1 MIGDLLKYLSL
12 GIFVILLQGLVL
24 NNVFIFGG
32 YGTPLVYVIFVL
44 VLPFDMPKWLL
55 YLASFSLGLAIDSF
69 TNTGGMH
76 ASACVTLAFSR
87 IKLIKLLTPRD
98 GYETGS
104 SPSVANLGL
113 SWWIIYSGILIFIHH
128 FWLFAIEIFR
138 ITALSQIFFRMIASS
153 IFTFTILLVTQ
164 YLRSR
169 KNR

>member
-1 MIGDLLKYLSL
+1 MIGDWLKYIFF
-12 GIFVILLQGLVL
+12 GIFVVLLQGLVL

-32 YGTPLVYVIFVL
+32 YGTPLVYIVFVL
-44 VLPFDMPKWLL
+44 VLPVDIPKWLL
-55 YLASFSLGLAIDSF
+55 YLTSFVLGLAIDSF

-76 ASACVTLAFSR
+76 ASACVALAFSR
-87 IKLIKLLTPRD
+87 IELIRLLTPRD

-104 SPSVANLGL
+104 SPSIANLGL

-138 ITALSQIFFRMIASS
+138 ISAFSQILFRMIASS
-153 IFTFTILLVTQ
+153 IFTFAILLVTQ

-169 KNR
+169 KSR